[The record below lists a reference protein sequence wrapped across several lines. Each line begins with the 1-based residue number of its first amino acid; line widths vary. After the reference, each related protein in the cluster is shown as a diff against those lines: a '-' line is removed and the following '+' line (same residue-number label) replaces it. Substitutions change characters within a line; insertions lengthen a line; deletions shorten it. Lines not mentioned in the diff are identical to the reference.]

1 MKKIEA
7 IIRRSKL
14 AEVKKAL
21 SDLGVQG
28 VTVLE
33 AGGFGHQ
40 RGHQSIIE
48 FAEDDVSLVPKTKLE
63 MVTSEPLV
71 EKIVEKIR
79 TICHSGQHGDGKIF
93 ISHIEEAVR
102 IRTGQTGE
110 EAL

>member
-40 RGHQSIIE
+40 RRAPE
-48 FAEDDVSLVPKTKLE
+48 
-63 MVTSEPLV
+63 
-71 EKIVEKIR
+71 
-79 TICHSGQHGDGKIF
+79 CN
-93 ISHIEEAVR
+93 R
-102 IRTGQTGE
+102 IRGRRCFIG
-110 EAL
+110 A

>member
-1 MKKIEA
+1 MKKIEV

-14 AEVKKAL
+14 AEIQKAL

-28 VTVLE
+28 ITVIE

-48 FAEDDVSLVPKTKLE
+48 FAEGDVSLVPKTKLE
-63 MVTSEPLV
+63 IVTGEALV

-93 ISHIEEAVR
+93 ISTIEEAIR

-110 EAL
+110 DAL